1 QPWAPSRLAVL
12 PPAVAAARS
21 GSTGRQ
27 SDGHYRPSDT
37 DQTSI
42 KDGDRGMAVQ
52 RLRGR
57 LSRDWL
63 VPRKTVIA
71 FALGLAAL
79 GGAVEL
85 ALDPPRSIM
94 GVDIA
99 DQVNS
104 DPAAYEVSVGAT
116 ALEIVR
122 VEEDDPRWDCRTMG
136 NRICGK
142 A

>member
-1 QPWAPSRLAVL
+1 
-12 PPAVAAARS
+12 
-21 GSTGRQ
+21 
-27 SDGHYRPSDT
+27 
-37 DQTSI
+37 
-42 KDGDRGMAVQ
+42 MAVQ

-63 VPRKTVIA
+63 FPRKTVIA

-79 GGAVEL
+79 GGSVEL

-99 DQVNS
+99 DQINY
-104 DPAAYEVSVGAT
+104 DPAAYEASVGAT